1 MMTSWNETKQIE
13 AHLLGTAD
21 TGSALVFEARLMLD
35 NELADKVIWQQK
47 AYDTIQQYGRRQLKK
62 EIELIH
68 QTLFTQREH
77 IGFSQ
82 KIRRLFSKQ

>member
-1 MMTSWNETKQIE
+1 MTISWNETKQIE
-13 AHLLGTAD
+13 SHIMRTAD
-21 TGSALVFEARLMLD
+21 AGDALVFEAKLMLD
-35 NELADKVIWQQK
+35 HDLADKVIWQQK
-47 AYDTIQQYGRRQLKK
+47 AYDTIQQFGRRQLKK

-68 QTLFTQREH
+68 HNLFTQPGH